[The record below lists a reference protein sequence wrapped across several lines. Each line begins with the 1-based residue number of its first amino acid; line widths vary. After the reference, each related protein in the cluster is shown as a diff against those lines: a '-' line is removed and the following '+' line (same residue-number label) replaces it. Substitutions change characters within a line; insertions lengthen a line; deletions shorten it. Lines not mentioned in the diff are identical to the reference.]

1 MKIQMVIRGFEEK
14 SFKKFKF
21 DVTMPG
27 YKKLYVFNIYGIG
40 LFFYI

>member
-21 DVTMPG
+21 DVTMPK
-27 YKKLYVFNIYGIG
+27 YKKLYGFNIYGIA
-40 LFFYI
+40 LFVYI